1 MSRILILTPDADS
14 PAAGG
19 RWRDVYGRMVE
30 PLAREDVEV
39 EGRPWT
45 ELGDLSGFDLVAP
58 LVTWGYHADFGRFL
72 AMIETL
78 ERSGV
83 AVANPPSVLRW
94 NADKSYL
101 NRLWSQGAPAIPT
114 LFLERADAA
123 SVAEAAERLGADRLV
138 VKPRVSASSHRTVRI
153 RPGDPLEGA
162 PEGPALVQPYLP
174 SVETDG
180 ETSLIFYEKTF
191 SHAIRKVAAPGEFRV
206 QPEFGGR
213 ISPLDPPQDVMAA
226 ALAILDAVE
235 EPLLYAR
242 VDMVRD
248 LEGRPALIELEL
260 LEPDLYLD
268 HDPGAG
274 SSFARAVRR
283 RIEANPN

>member
-1 MSRILILTPDADS
+1 MSRILILTPDPAS
-14 PAAGG
+14 PAASG
-19 RWRDVYGRMVE
+19 RWRQVFDRMVV
-30 PLAREDVEV
+30 PLSREGVEV

-45 ELGDLSGFDLVAP
+45 SLGDPTEFDLVAP
-58 LVTWGYHADFGRFL
+58 LVTWGYHADFERFL
-72 AMIETL
+72 DMIRTL
-78 ERSGV
+78 ETSGV
-83 AVANPPSVLRW
+83 PVANPPSVLRW
-94 NADKSYL
+94 NADKAYL

-114 LFLERADAA
+114 LFLDRTDAA
-123 SVAEAAERLGADRLV
+123 SVALAGERLGATRLV
-138 VKPRVSASSHRTVRI
+138 VKPRISAGSYRTLRI
-153 RPGDPLEGA
+153 RVGDSLDGA
-162 PEGPALVQPYLP
+162 PDGAALVQPYLP
-174 SVETDG
+174 SVETEG
-180 ETSLIFYEKTF
+180 ETSLIFIEKAF

-213 ISPLDPPQDVMAA
+213 IAPLDPPEDVMAA
-226 ALAILDAVE
+226 ATAILDAVE

-274 SSFARAVRR
+274 RAFAEAVRR
-283 RIEANPN
+283 RLEANPN